1 MEFLEPKKQLK
12 IILENVVDIVPEAEL
27 LEKLSKSFEKKEPLK
42 IKAGFDPTSS
52 DLHLGHS
59 LLLKK
64 LKIFQDL
71 GHEINF
77 LIGDFTA
84 MIGDPT
90 GRDKTRKPLSA
101 DEIEV
106 NAATYKDQMFKV
118 LEKEKVKIFYNSQWF
133 NKFDLKDL
141 VNLSSLENVARL
153 LERDDFKKRYK
164 AGEAITVTEFLYPI
178 LQAYDSVV
186 LSSDVELGG
195 TDQRFNI
202 LLGRQIQKAYNI
214 PEQVGVFLPILEGLD
229 GKMKMSKSLNNY
241 IGLNDSYDEI
251 FGKIMSISDDLMDRY
266 IELLFTNDRQFFSDI
281 DNPLE
286 KKKALGSKV
295 VEEYHSQ
302 ELSELARN
310 NFESKFSR
318 KDFPDDLDEIEIEI
332 KEKKF
337 LDILSE
343 ATNESFSRSELKRL
357 IKDNAVEING
367 EKFTSLDIV
376 PTFKS
381 PWKIKLGKRNFY
393 KIKIKQVG

>member
-1 MEFLEPKKQLK
+1 MQFLEPKKQLE
-12 IILENVVDIVPEAEL
+12 IILENVSEVIPVDEL
-27 LEKLSKSFEKKEPLK
+27 LDTLTPSFKKNTPLK

-64 LKIFQDL
+64 LEVFQDL

-101 DEIEV
+101 DEIEI
-106 NAATYKDQMFKV
+106 NASTYKQQMFKV
-118 LEKEKVKIFYNSQWF
+118 LDKKNVKIFYNSKWF
-133 NKFDLKDL
+133 DTFNLKEL
-141 VNLSSLENVARL
+141 IELSSLENVARL

-164 AGEAITVTEFLYPI
+164 SGEPITVTEFLYPI

-202 LLGRQIQKAYNI
+202 LLGRQIQKSFNV

-241 IGLNDSYDEI
+241 ISLNDSSDDI
-251 FGKIMSISDDLMDRY
+251 FGKVMSVSDDLMQRY
-266 IELLFTNDRQFFSDI
+266 IDLLFNNEISLFDSI
-281 DNPLE
+281 ESPLE
-286 KKKALGSKV
+286 RKKLLGMKIVS
-295 VEEYHSQ
+295 EYHGDNLSQ
-302 ELSELARN
+302 IAKD
-310 NFESKFSR
+310 NFEKKFSK
-318 KDFPDDLDEIEIEI
+318 KDFPNDLEEIEVDLAG
-332 KEKKF
+332 KKF
-337 LDILSE
+337 LDVLFE
-343 ATNESFSRSELKRL
+343 VTKESFSKSELKRL
-357 IKDNAVEING
+357 IKDNAVEVNG
-367 EKFTSLDIV
+367 QKFNTLDSL
-376 PTFKS
+376 PKFENS
-381 PWKIKLGKRNFY
+381 WKLKLGKRNFY
-393 KIKIKQVG
+393 NVKIK

>member
-1 MEFLEPKKQLK
+1 MQFLEPKKQLE
-12 IILENVVDIVPEAEL
+12 IILENVSEVIPVDEL
-27 LEKLSKSFEKKEPLK
+27 LDKLTTSFKKNTPLK

-64 LKIFQDL
+64 LKVFQDL

-101 DEIEV
+101 DEIEI
-106 NAATYKDQMFKV
+106 NASTYKQQMFKV
-118 LEKEKVKIFYNSQWF
+118 LDKKNVKIFYNSKWF
-133 NKFDLKDL
+133 DTFNLKEL
-141 VNLSSLENVARL
+141 IELSSLENVARL

-164 AGEAITVTEFLYPI
+164 SGEPITVTEFLYPI

-202 LLGRQIQKAYNI
+202 LLGRQIQKSFNV

-241 IGLNDSYDEI
+241 ISLNDSSDDI
-251 FGKIMSISDDLMDRY
+251 FGKVMSVSDDLMQRY
-266 IELLFTNDRQFFSDI
+266 IDLLFNNEISLFDSI
-281 DNPLE
+281 ESPLE
-286 KKKALGSKV
+286 RKKLLGMKIVS
-295 VEEYHSQ
+295 EYHGDNLSQ
-302 ELSELARN
+302 IAKD
-310 NFESKFSR
+310 NFEKKFSK
-318 KDFPDDLDEIEIEI
+318 KDFPNDLEEIEVDLAG
-332 KEKKF
+332 KKF
-337 LDILSE
+337 LDVLFE
-343 ATNESFSRSELKRL
+343 VTKESFSKSELKRL
-357 IKDNAVEING
+357 IKDNAVEVNG
-367 EKFTSLDIV
+367 QKFNTLDSL
-376 PTFKS
+376 PKFENS
-381 PWKIKLGKRNFY
+381 WKLKLGKINIY
-393 KIKIKQVG
+393 NVKIK

>member
-12 IILENVVDIVPEAEL
+12 IILENVVDIVPETEL

-64 LKIFQDL
+64 LKVFQDL

-118 LEKEKVKIFYNSQWF
+118 LEKEKVQIFYNSKWF

-141 VNLSSLENVARL
+141 INLSSLENVARL

-202 LLGRQIQKAYNI
+202 LLGRQIQKAFNI

-251 FGKIMSISDDLMDRY
+251 FGKIMSISDELMDRY
-266 IELLFTNDRQFFSDI
+266 IELLFTNDREFFSDI

-302 ELSELARN
+302 DLSELARN

-367 EKFTSLDIV
+367 EKFTSLEIL

-393 KIKIKQVG
+393 KIKIK

>member
-1 MEFLEPKKQLK
+1 MQFLEPKKQLE
-12 IILENVVDIVPEAEL
+12 IILENVSEVIPVDEL
-27 LEKLSKSFEKKEPLK
+27 LDKLTTSFKKNTPLK

-64 LKIFQDL
+64 LKVFQDL

-101 DEIEV
+101 DEIEI
-106 NAATYKDQMFKV
+106 NAYTYNQQMFKV
-118 LEKEKVKIFYNSQWF
+118 LDKKNVKIFYNSKWVDTF
-133 NKFDLKDL
+133 NLKEL
-141 VNLSSLENVARL
+141 IELSSLENVARL

-164 AGEAITVTEFLYPI
+164 SGEPITVTEFLYPI

-202 LLGRQIQKAYNI
+202 LLGRQIQKSFNV

-241 IGLNDSYDEI
+241 ISLNDSSDDI
-251 FGKIMSISDDLMDRY
+251 FGKVMSVSDDLMQRY
-266 IELLFTNDRQFFSDI
+266 IDLLFNNEISLFDSI
-281 DNPLE
+281 ESPLE
-286 KKKALGSKV
+286 RKKLLGMKIVS
-295 VEEYHSQ
+295 EYHGDNLSQ
-302 ELSELARN
+302 IAKD
-310 NFESKFSR
+310 NFEKKFSK
-318 KDFPDDLDEIEIEI
+318 KDFPNDLEEIEVDLAG
-332 KEKKF
+332 KKF
-337 LDILSE
+337 LDVLFE
-343 ATNESFSRSELKRL
+343 VTKESFSKSELKRL
-357 IKDNAVEING
+357 IKDNAVEVNG
-367 EKFTSLDIV
+367 QKFNTLDSL
-376 PTFKS
+376 PKFENS
-381 PWKIKLGKRNFY
+381 WKLKLGKRNFY
-393 KIKIKQVG
+393 NVKIK

>member
-1 MEFLEPKKQLK
+1 MQFLEPKKQLE
-12 IILENVVDIVPEAEL
+12 IILENVSEVIPVDEL
-27 LEKLSKSFEKKEPLK
+27 LDKLTTSFKKNTPLK

-64 LKIFQDL
+64 LKVFQDL

-101 DEIEV
+101 DEIEI
-106 NAATYKDQMFKV
+106 NASTYKQQMFKV
-118 LEKEKVKIFYNSQWF
+118 LDKKNVKIFYNSKWF
-133 NKFDLKDL
+133 DTFNLKEL
-141 VNLSSLENVARL
+141 IELSSLENVARL

-164 AGEAITVTEFLYPI
+164 SGEPITVTEFLYPI

-202 LLGRQIQKAYNI
+202 LLGRQIQKSFNV

-241 IGLNDSYDEI
+241 ISLNDSSDDI
-251 FGKIMSISDDLMDRY
+251 FGKVMSVSDDLMQRY
-266 IELLFTNDRQFFSDI
+266 IDLLFNNETSLFDSI
-281 DNPLE
+281 ESPLE
-286 KKKALGSKV
+286 RKKLLGMKIVS
-295 VEEYHSQ
+295 EYHGDNLSQ
-302 ELSELARN
+302 IAKD
-310 NFESKFSR
+310 NFEKKFSK
-318 KDFPDDLDEIEIEI
+318 KDFPNDLEEIEVDLAG
-332 KEKKF
+332 KKF
-337 LDILSE
+337 LDVLFE
-343 ATNESFSRSELKRL
+343 VTKESFSKSELKRL
-357 IKDNAVEING
+357 IKDNAVEVNG
-367 EKFTSLDIV
+367 QKFNTLDSL
-376 PTFKS
+376 PKFENS
-381 PWKIKLGKRNFY
+381 WKLKLGKRNFY
-393 KIKIKQVG
+393 NVKIK

>member
-27 LEKLSKSFEKKEPLK
+27 LKKLSKSFEKKEPLK

-64 LKIFQDL
+64 LKVFQDL

-118 LEKEKVKIFYNSQWF
+118 LEKEKVQIFYNSKWF

-141 VNLSSLENVARL
+141 INLSSLENVARL

-164 AGEAITVTEFLYPI
+164 AGQAITVTEFLYPI

-202 LLGRQIQKAYNI
+202 LLGRQIQKAFNI

-251 FGKIMSISDDLMDRY
+251 FGKIMSISDELMDRY
-266 IELLFTNDRQFFSDI
+266 IELLFTNDREFFSDI

-295 VEEYHSQ
+295 VEEYHSL

-310 NFESKFSR
+310 NFEGKFSR

-367 EKFTSLDIV
+367 EKFTSLEIL
-376 PTFKS
+376 PNFRS

-393 KIKIKQVG
+393 KIKIK

>member
-1 MEFLEPKKQLK
+1 MQFLEPKKQLE
-12 IILENVVDIVPEAEL
+12 IILENVSEVIPVDEL
-27 LEKLSKSFEKKEPLK
+27 LDKLTTSFKKNTPLK

-64 LKIFQDL
+64 LKVFQDL

-101 DEIEV
+101 DEIEIT
-106 NAATYKDQMFKV
+106 ASTYKQQMFKV
-118 LEKEKVKIFYNSQWF
+118 LDKKNVKIFYNSKWF
-133 NKFDLKDL
+133 DTFNLKEL
-141 VNLSSLENVARL
+141 IELSSLENVARL

-164 AGEAITVTEFLYPI
+164 SGEPITVTEFLYPI

-202 LLGRQIQKAYNI
+202 LLGRQIQKSFNV

-241 IGLNDSYDEI
+241 ISLNDSSDDI
-251 FGKIMSISDDLMDRY
+251 FGKVMSVSDDLMQRY
-266 IELLFTNDRQFFSDI
+266 IDLLFNNEISLFDSI
-281 DNPLE
+281 ESPLE
-286 KKKALGSKV
+286 RKKLLGMKIVS
-295 VEEYHSQ
+295 EYHGDNLSQ
-302 ELSELARN
+302 IAKD
-310 NFESKFSR
+310 NFEKKFSK
-318 KDFPDDLDEIEIEI
+318 KDFPNDLEEIEVDLAG
-332 KEKKF
+332 KKF
-337 LDILSE
+337 LDVLFE
-343 ATNESFSRSELKRL
+343 VTKESFSKSELKRL
-357 IKDNAVEING
+357 IKDNAVEVNG
-367 EKFTSLDIV
+367 QKFNTLDSL
-376 PTFKS
+376 PKFENS
-381 PWKIKLGKRNFY
+381 WKLKLGKRNFY
-393 KIKIKQVG
+393 NVKIK

>member
-1 MEFLEPKKQLK
+1 MQFLDPKKQLE
-12 IILENVVDIVPEAEL
+12 IILENVSEVIPVDEL
-27 LEKLSKSFEKKEPLK
+27 LDKLITSFKKNTPLK

-64 LKIFQDL
+64 LKVFQDL

-101 DEIEV
+101 DEIEI
-106 NAATYKDQMFKV
+106 NASTYKQQMFKV
-118 LEKEKVKIFYNSQWF
+118 LDKKNVKIFYNSKWF
-133 NKFDLKDL
+133 DTFNLKEL
-141 VNLSSLENVARL
+141 IGLSSLENVARL

-164 AGEAITVTEFLYPI
+164 SGEPITVTEFLYPI

-202 LLGRQIQKAYNI
+202 LLGRQIQKSFNV

-241 IGLNDSYDEI
+241 ISLNDSFDDM
-251 FGKIMSISDDLMDRY
+251 FGKVMSVSDDLMQRY
-266 IELLFTNDRQFFSDI
+266 INLLFNNEISLFDSI
-281 DNPLE
+281 ESPLE
-286 KKKALGSKV
+286 RKKLLGMKIVS
-295 VEEYHSQ
+295 EYYAENLSQ
-302 ELSELARN
+302 LAKD
-310 NFESKFSR
+310 NFEKKFSK
-318 KDFPDDLDEIEIEI
+318 KDFPNDLKEIEVDLAG
-332 KEKKF
+332 KKF
-337 LDILSE
+337 LDVLFE
-343 ATNESFSRSELKRL
+343 VTKESFSKSELKRL
-357 IKDNAVEING
+357 IKDNAVEVNG
-367 EKFTSLDIV
+367 EKFNTLDSL
-376 PTFKS
+376 PKFENS
-381 PWKIKLGKRNFY
+381 WKLKLGKRNFY
-393 KIKIKQVG
+393 NVKIK

>member
-64 LKIFQDL
+64 LKVFQDL

-118 LEKEKVKIFYNSQWF
+118 LEKEKVQIFYNSQWF

-141 VNLSSLENVARL
+141 INLSSLENVARL

-202 LLGRQIQKAYNI
+202 LLGRQIQKAFNI

-241 IGLNDSYDEI
+241 IGLNNSYDEI
-251 FGKIMSISDDLMDRY
+251 FGKIMSISDELMDRY
-266 IELLFTNDRQFFSDI
+266 IELLFTNDREFFSDI

-295 VEEYHSQ
+295 VEEYHSL

-343 ATNESFSRSELKRL
+343 ATSESFSRSELKRL

-367 EKFTSLDIV
+367 EKFTSLEIL

-393 KIKIKQVG
+393 KIKIK

>member
-1 MEFLEPKKQLK
+1 MQFLDPKKQLE
-12 IILENVVDIVPEAEL
+12 IILENVSEVIPVDEL
-27 LEKLSKSFEKKEPLK
+27 LDKLITSFKKNTPLK

-64 LKIFQDL
+64 LKVFQDL

-101 DEIEV
+101 DEIEI
-106 NAATYKDQMFKV
+106 NASTYKQQMFKV
-118 LEKEKVKIFYNSQWF
+118 LDKKNVKIFYNSKWF
-133 NKFDLKDL
+133 DTFNLKEL
-141 VNLSSLENVARL
+141 IGLSSLENVARL

-164 AGEAITVTEFLYPI
+164 SGEPITVTEFLYPI

-202 LLGRQIQKAYNI
+202 LLGRQIQKSFNV

-241 IGLNDSYDEI
+241 ISLNDSFDDM
-251 FGKIMSISDDLMDRY
+251 FGKVMSVSDDLMQRY
-266 IELLFTNDRQFFSDI
+266 INLLFNNEISLFDSI
-281 DNPLE
+281 ESPLE
-286 KKKALGSKV
+286 RKKLLGMKIVS
-295 VEEYHSQ
+295 EYYA
-302 ELSELARN
+302 ENLSRLAKD
-310 NFESKFSR
+310 NFEKKFSK
-318 KDFPDDLDEIEIEI
+318 KDFPSDLKEIEVDLAG
-332 KEKKF
+332 KKF
-337 LDILSE
+337 LDVLFE
-343 ATNESFSRSELKRL
+343 VTKESFSKSELKRL
-357 IKDNAVEING
+357 IKDNAVEVNG
-367 EKFTSLDIV
+367 EKFNTLDSL
-376 PTFKS
+376 PKFENS
-381 PWKIKLGKRNFY
+381 WKLKLGKRNFY
-393 KIKIKQVG
+393 NVKIK

>member
-1 MEFLEPKKQLK
+1 MQILEPKKQLE
-12 IILENVVDIVPEAEL
+12 IILENVSEVIPVDEL
-27 LEKLSKSFEKKEPLK
+27 LDKLTTSFKKNTPLK

-64 LKIFQDL
+64 LKVFQDF

-101 DEIEV
+101 DEIEI
-106 NAATYKDQMFKV
+106 NASTYKQQMFKV
-118 LEKEKVKIFYNSQWF
+118 LDKKNVKIFYNSKWF
-133 NKFDLKDL
+133 DTFNLKEL
-141 VNLSSLENVARL
+141 IELSSLENVARL

-164 AGEAITVTEFLYPI
+164 SGEPITVTEFLYPI

-202 LLGRQIQKAYNI
+202 LLGRQIQKSFNV

-241 IGLNDSYDEI
+241 ISLNDSSDDI
-251 FGKIMSISDDLMDRY
+251 FGKVMSVSDDLMQRY
-266 IELLFTNDRQFFSDI
+266 IDLLFNNEISLFDSI
-281 DNPLE
+281 ESPLE
-286 KKKALGSKV
+286 RKKLLGMKIVS
-295 VEEYHSQ
+295 EYHGDNLSQ
-302 ELSELARN
+302 IAKD
-310 NFESKFSR
+310 NFEKKFSK
-318 KDFPDDLDEIEIEI
+318 KDFPNDLEEIEVDLAG
-332 KEKKF
+332 KKF
-337 LDILSE
+337 LDVLFE
-343 ATNESFSRSELKRL
+343 VTKESFSKSELKRL
-357 IKDNAVEING
+357 IKDNAVEVNG
-367 EKFTSLDIV
+367 QKFNTLDSL
-376 PTFKS
+376 PKFENS
-381 PWKIKLGKRNFY
+381 WKLKLGKRNFY
-393 KIKIKQVG
+393 NVKIK

>member
-64 LKIFQDL
+64 LKVFQDL

-118 LEKEKVKIFYNSQWF
+118 LEKEKVQIFYNSKWF

-141 VNLSSLENVARL
+141 INLSSLENVARI

-202 LLGRQIQKAYNI
+202 LLGRQIQKAFNI

-241 IGLNDSYDEI
+241 IGLNNSYDEI
-251 FGKIMSISDDLMDRY
+251 FGKIMSISDELMDRY
-266 IELLFTNDRQFFSDI
+266 IELLFTNDREFFSDI

-295 VEEYHSQ
+295 VEEYHSL

-343 ATNESFSRSELKRL
+343 ATSESFSRSELKRL

-367 EKFTSLDIV
+367 EKFTSLEIL

-393 KIKIKQVG
+393 KIKIK

>member
-64 LKIFQDL
+64 LKVFQDL

-202 LLGRQIQKAYNI
+202 LLGRQIQKAFNI

-295 VEEYHSQ
+295 VEEYHSL

-332 KEKKF
+332 KEKRF

-367 EKFTSLDIV
+367 EKFTSLEIL

-393 KIKIKQVG
+393 KIKIK

>member
-1 MEFLEPKKQLK
+1 MQFLEPKKQLE
-12 IILENVVDIVPEAEL
+12 IILENVSEVIPVDEL
-27 LEKLSKSFEKKEPLK
+27 LDKLTTSFKKNTPLK

-64 LKIFQDL
+64 LKVFQDL

-101 DEIEV
+101 DEIEI
-106 NAATYKDQMFKV
+106 NASTYKQQMFKV
-118 LEKEKVKIFYNSQWF
+118 LDKKNVKIFYNSKWF
-133 NKFDLKDL
+133 DTFNLKEL
-141 VNLSSLENVARL
+141 IELSSLENVARL

-164 AGEAITVTEFLYPI
+164 SGEPITVTEFLYPI

-202 LLGRQIQKAYNI
+202 LLGRQIQKSFNV

-241 IGLNDSYDEI
+241 ISLNDSSDDI
-251 FGKIMSISDDLMDRY
+251 FGKVMSVSDDLMQRY
-266 IELLFTNDRQFFSDI
+266 IDLLFNNEISLFDSI
-281 DNPLE
+281 ESPLE
-286 KKKALGSKV
+286 RKKLLGMKIVS
-295 VEEYHSQ
+295 EYHGDNLSQ
-302 ELSELARN
+302 IAKD
-310 NFESKFSR
+310 NFEKKFSK
-318 KDFPDDLDEIEIEI
+318 KDFPNDLEEIEVDLAG
-332 KEKKF
+332 KKF
-337 LDILSE
+337 LDVLFE
-343 ATNESFSRSELKRL
+343 VTKESFSKSELKRL
-357 IKDNAVEING
+357 IKDNAVEVNG
-367 EKFTSLDIV
+367 QKFNTFDSL
-376 PTFKS
+376 PKF
-381 PWKIKLGKRNFY
+381 
-393 KIKIKQVG
+393 

>member
-1 MEFLEPKKQLK
+1 MQFLEPKKQLE
-12 IILENVVDIVPEAEL
+12 IILENVSEVIPVDEL
-27 LEKLSKSFEKKEPLK
+27 LDKLTTSFKKNTPLK

-64 LKIFQDL
+64 LKVFQDL

-101 DEIEV
+101 DEIEI
-106 NAATYKDQMFKV
+106 NASTYKQQMFKV
-118 LEKEKVKIFYNSQWF
+118 LDKKNVKIFYNSKWF
-133 NKFDLKDL
+133 DTFNLKEL
-141 VNLSSLENVARL
+141 IELSSLENVARL

-164 AGEAITVTEFLYPI
+164 SGEPITVTEFLYPI

-202 LLGRQIQKAYNI
+202 LLGRQIQKSFNV

-241 IGLNDSYDEI
+241 ISLNDSSDDI
-251 FGKIMSISDDLMDRY
+251 FGKVMSVSDDLMQRY
-266 IELLFTNDRQFFSDI
+266 IDLLFNNEISLFDSI
-281 DNPLE
+281 ESPLE
-286 KKKALGSKV
+286 RKKLLGMKIVS
-295 VEEYHSQ
+295 EYHGDNLSQ
-302 ELSELARN
+302 IAKD
-310 NFESKFSR
+310 NFEKKFSK
-318 KDFPDDLDEIEIEI
+318 KDFPNDLEEIEVDLAG
-332 KEKKF
+332 KKF
-337 LDILSE
+337 LDVLFE
-343 ATNESFSRSELKRL
+343 VTKESFSKSELKRL
-357 IKDNAVEING
+357 IKDNAVEVNG
-367 EKFTSLDIV
+367 QKFNTLDSLPKFETS
-376 PTFKS
+376 
-381 PWKIKLGKRNFY
+381 WKLKLGKRNFY
-393 KIKIKQVG
+393 NVKIK

>member
-12 IILENVVDIVPEAEL
+12 IILENVVDIVPETEL

-64 LKIFQDL
+64 LKVFQDL

-118 LEKEKVKIFYNSQWF
+118 LEKEKVQIFYNSKWF

-141 VNLSSLENVARL
+141 INLSSLENVARL

-202 LLGRQIQKAYNI
+202 LLGRQIQKAFNI

-241 IGLNDSYDEI
+241 IGLNDSYGEI
-251 FGKIMSISDDLMDRY
+251 FGKIMSISDELMDRY
-266 IELLFTNDRQFFSDI
+266 IELLFANDRGFFGDI

-295 VEEYHSQ
+295 VEEYHSL

-367 EKFTSLDIV
+367 EKFTSLEIL

-393 KIKIKQVG
+393 KIKIK

>member
-1 MEFLEPKKQLK
+1 MQFLEPKKQLE
-12 IILENVVDIVPEAEL
+12 IILENVSEVIPVDEL
-27 LEKLSKSFEKKEPLK
+27 LDKLTTSFKKNTPLK

-64 LKIFQDL
+64 LKVFQDL

-101 DEIEV
+101 DEIEI
-106 NAATYKDQMFKV
+106 NASTYKQQMFKV
-118 LEKEKVKIFYNSQWF
+118 LDKKNVKIFYNSKWF
-133 NKFDLKDL
+133 ATFNLKEL
-141 VNLSSLENVARL
+141 IELSSLENVARL

-164 AGEAITVTEFLYPI
+164 SGEPITVTEFLYPI

-202 LLGRQIQKAYNI
+202 LLGRQIQKSFNV

-241 IGLNDSYDEI
+241 ISLNDSSDDI
-251 FGKIMSISDDLMDRY
+251 FGKVMSVSDDLMQRY
-266 IELLFTNDRQFFSDI
+266 IDLLFNNEISLFDSI
-281 DNPLE
+281 ESPLE
-286 KKKALGSKV
+286 RKKLLGMKIVS
-295 VEEYHSQ
+295 EYHGDNLSQ
-302 ELSELARN
+302 IAKD
-310 NFESKFSR
+310 NFEKKFSK
-318 KDFPDDLDEIEIEI
+318 KDFPNDLEEIEVDLAG
-332 KEKKF
+332 KKF
-337 LDILSE
+337 LDVLFE
-343 ATNESFSRSELKRL
+343 VTKESFSKSELKRL
-357 IKDNAVEING
+357 IKDNAVEVNG
-367 EKFTSLDIV
+367 QKFNTLDSL
-376 PTFKS
+376 PKFENS
-381 PWKIKLGKRNFY
+381 WKLKLGKRNFY
-393 KIKIKQVG
+393 NVKIK

>member
-64 LKIFQDL
+64 MKVFQDL

-118 LEKEKVKIFYNSQWF
+118 LEKEKVQIFYNSKWF

-141 VNLSSLENVARL
+141 INLSSLENVARL

-202 LLGRQIQKAYNI
+202 LLGRQIQKAFNI

-241 IGLNDSYDEI
+241 IGLNNSYDEI
-251 FGKIMSISDDLMDRY
+251 FGKIMSISDELMDRY
-266 IELLFTNDRQFFSDI
+266 IELLFTNDREFFSDI

-295 VEEYHSQ
+295 VEEYHSL

-343 ATNESFSRSELKRL
+343 ATSESFSRSELKRL

-367 EKFTSLDIV
+367 EKFTSLEIL

-393 KIKIKQVG
+393 KIKIK

>member
-1 MEFLEPKKQLK
+1 MQFLEPKKQLE
-12 IILENVVDIVPEAEL
+12 IILENVSEVIPVDEL
-27 LEKLSKSFEKKEPLK
+27 LDKLTTSFKKNTPLK

-64 LKIFQDL
+64 LKVFQDL

-101 DEIEV
+101 DEIEI
-106 NAATYKDQMFKV
+106 NASTYKQQMFKV
-118 LEKEKVKIFYNSQWF
+118 LDKKNVKIFYNSKWF
-133 NKFDLKDL
+133 DTFNLKEL
-141 VNLSSLENVARL
+141 IELSSLENVARL

-164 AGEAITVTEFLYPI
+164 SGEPITVTEFLYPI

-202 LLGRQIQKAYNI
+202 LLGRQIQKSFNV

-241 IGLNDSYDEI
+241 ISLNDSSDDI
-251 FGKIMSISDDLMDRY
+251 FGKVMSVSDDLMQRY
-266 IELLFTNDRQFFSDI
+266 IDLLFNNEISLFDSI
-281 DNPLE
+281 ESPLE
-286 KKKALGSKV
+286 RKKLLGMKIVS
-295 VEEYHSQ
+295 EYHGDNLSQ
-302 ELSELARN
+302 IAKD
-310 NFESKFSR
+310 NFEKKFSK
-318 KDFPDDLDEIEIEI
+318 KDFPNDLEEIEVDLAG
-332 KEKKF
+332 KKF
-337 LDILSE
+337 LDVLFE
-343 ATNESFSRSELKRL
+343 VTKESFSKSELKRL
-357 IKDNAVEING
+357 IKDNAVEVNG
-367 EKFTSLDIV
+367 QKFNTLDSL
-376 PTFKS
+376 PKFENS
-381 PWKIKLGKRNFY
+381 WKLKLGKRNFY
-393 KIKIKQVG
+393 NVKIK

>member
-64 LKIFQDL
+64 MKVFQDL

-118 LEKEKVKIFYNSQWF
+118 LEKEKVQIFYNSQWF

-141 VNLSSLENVARL
+141 INLSSLENVARL

-202 LLGRQIQKAYNI
+202 LLGRQIQKAFNI

-251 FGKIMSISDDLMDRY
+251 FGKIMSISDELMDRY
-266 IELLFTNDRQFFSDI
+266 IELLFTNDREFFSDI

-295 VEEYHSQ
+295 VEEYHSL

-343 ATNESFSRSELKRL
+343 ATSESFSRSELKRL

-367 EKFTSLDIV
+367 EKFTSLEIL

-393 KIKIKQVG
+393 KIKIK

>member
-1 MEFLEPKKQLK
+1 MQFLDPKKQLE
-12 IILENVVDIVPEAEL
+12 IILENVSEVIPVDEL
-27 LEKLSKSFEKKEPLK
+27 LDKLTTSFKKNTPLK

-64 LKIFQDL
+64 LKVFQDL

-101 DEIEV
+101 DEIEI
-106 NAATYKDQMFKV
+106 NASTYKQQMFKV
-118 LEKEKVKIFYNSQWF
+118 LDKKNVKIFYNSKWF
-133 NKFDLKDL
+133 DTFNLKEL
-141 VNLSSLENVARL
+141 IELSSLENVARL

-164 AGEAITVTEFLYPI
+164 SGEPITVTEFLYPI

-202 LLGRQIQKAYNI
+202 LLGRQIQKSFNV

-241 IGLNDSYDEI
+241 ISLNDSSDDI
-251 FGKIMSISDDLMDRY
+251 FGKVMSVSDDLMQRY
-266 IELLFTNDRQFFSDI
+266 IDLLFNNEISLFDSI
-281 DNPLE
+281 ESPLE
-286 KKKALGSKV
+286 RKKLLGMKIVS
-295 VEEYHSQ
+295 EYYAENLSQ
-302 ELSELARN
+302 LAKD
-310 NFESKFSR
+310 NFEKKFSK
-318 KDFPDDLDEIEIEI
+318 KDFPNDLEEIEVDLAG
-332 KEKKF
+332 KKF
-337 LDILSE
+337 LDVLFE
-343 ATNESFSRSELKRL
+343 VTKESFSKSELKRL
-357 IKDNAVEING
+357 IKDNAVEVNG
-367 EKFTSLDIV
+367 QKFNTLDSL
-376 PTFKS
+376 PKFENS
-381 PWKIKLGKRNFY
+381 WKLKLGKRNFY
-393 KIKIKQVG
+393 NVKIK

>member
-64 LKIFQDL
+64 MKVFQDL

-118 LEKEKVKIFYNSQWF
+118 LEKEKVQIFYNSKWF

-141 VNLSSLENVARL
+141 INLSSLENVARL

-202 LLGRQIQKAYNI
+202 LLGRQIQKAFNI

-251 FGKIMSISDDLMDRY
+251 FGKIMSISDELMDRY
-266 IELLFTNDRQFFSDI
+266 IELLFTNDREFFSDI

-295 VEEYHSQ
+295 VEEYHSL

-343 ATNESFSRSELKRL
+343 ATSESFSRSELKRL

-367 EKFTSLDIV
+367 EKFTSLEIL

-393 KIKIKQVG
+393 KIKIK

>member
-27 LEKLSKSFEKKEPLK
+27 LKKLSKSFEKKEPLK

-64 LKIFQDL
+64 LKVFQDL

-101 DEIEV
+101 DDIEV

-118 LEKEKVKIFYNSQWF
+118 LEKEKVQIFYNSKWF

-141 VNLSSLENVARL
+141 INLSSLENVARL

-164 AGEAITVTEFLYPI
+164 AGQAITVTEFLYPI

-202 LLGRQIQKAYNI
+202 LLGRQIQKAFNI

-251 FGKIMSISDDLMDRY
+251 FGKIMSISDELMDRY
-266 IELLFTNDRQFFSDI
+266 IELLFTNDREFFSDI

-295 VEEYHSQ
+295 VEEYHSL

-310 NFESKFSR
+310 NFEGKFSR

-367 EKFTSLDIV
+367 EKFTSLEIL
-376 PTFKS
+376 PNFRS

-393 KIKIKQVG
+393 KIKIK

>member
-1 MEFLEPKKQLK
+1 MQFLEPKKQLE
-12 IILENVVDIVPEAEL
+12 IILENVSEVIPVDEL
-27 LEKLSKSFEKKEPLK
+27 LDKLTTSFKKNTPLK

-64 LKIFQDL
+64 LKVFQDL

-101 DEIEV
+101 DEIEI
-106 NAATYKDQMFKV
+106 NASTYKQQMFKV
-118 LEKEKVKIFYNSQWF
+118 LDKKNVKIFYNSKWF
-133 NKFDLKDL
+133 DTFNLKEL
-141 VNLSSLENVARL
+141 IGLSSLENVARL

-164 AGEAITVTEFLYPI
+164 SGEPITVTEFLYPI

-202 LLGRQIQKAYNI
+202 LLGRQIQKSFNV

-241 IGLNDSYDEI
+241 ISLNDSSDDI
-251 FGKIMSISDDLMDRY
+251 FGKVMSVSDDLMQRY
-266 IELLFTNDRQFFSDI
+266 IDLLFNNEISLFDSI
-281 DNPLE
+281 ESPLE
-286 KKKALGSKV
+286 RKKLLGMKIVS
-295 VEEYHSQ
+295 EYHGDNLSQ
-302 ELSELARN
+302 IAKD
-310 NFESKFSR
+310 NFEKKFSK
-318 KDFPDDLDEIEIEI
+318 KDFPNDLEEIEVDLAG
-332 KEKKF
+332 KKF
-337 LDILSE
+337 LDVLFE
-343 ATNESFSRSELKRL
+343 VTKESFSKSELKRL
-357 IKDNAVEING
+357 IKDNAVEVNG
-367 EKFTSLDIV
+367 QKFNTLDSL
-376 PTFKS
+376 PKFENS
-381 PWKIKLGKRNFY
+381 WKLKLGKRNFY
-393 KIKIKQVG
+393 NVKIK

>member
-64 LKIFQDL
+64 LKVFQDL

-295 VEEYHSQ
+295 VEEYHSL

-332 KEKKF
+332 KEKRF

-367 EKFTSLDIV
+367 EKFTSLEIL

-393 KIKIKQVG
+393 KIKIK

>member
-1 MEFLEPKKQLK
+1 MQFLEPKKQLE
-12 IILENVVDIVPEAEL
+12 IILENVSEVIPVDEL
-27 LEKLSKSFEKKEPLK
+27 LDKLTTSFKKNTPLK

-64 LKIFQDL
+64 LKVFQDL

-101 DEIEV
+101 DEIEI
-106 NAATYKDQMFKV
+106 NASTYKQQMFKV
-118 LEKEKVKIFYNSQWF
+118 LDKKNVKIFYNSKWF
-133 NKFDLKDL
+133 DTFNLKEL
-141 VNLSSLENVARL
+141 IGLSSLENVARL

-164 AGEAITVTEFLYPI
+164 SGEPITVTEFLYPI

-202 LLGRQIQKAYNI
+202 LLGRQIQKSFNV

-241 IGLNDSYDEI
+241 ISLNDSFDDM
-251 FGKIMSISDDLMDRY
+251 FGKVMSVSDDLMHRY
-266 IELLFTNDRQFFSDI
+266 INLLFNNEISLFDSI
-281 DNPLE
+281 ESPLE
-286 KKKALGSKV
+286 RKKLLGMKIVS
-295 VEEYHSQ
+295 EYHGDNLSQ
-302 ELSELARN
+302 IAKD
-310 NFESKFSR
+310 NFEKKFSK
-318 KDFPDDLDEIEIEI
+318 KDFPNDLEEIEVDLAG
-332 KEKKF
+332 KKF
-337 LDILSE
+337 LDVLFE
-343 ATNESFSRSELKRL
+343 VTKESFSKSELKRL
-357 IKDNAVEING
+357 IKDNAVEVNG
-367 EKFTSLDIV
+367 QKFNTLDSL
-376 PTFKS
+376 PKFENS
-381 PWKIKLGKRNFY
+381 WKLKLGKRNFY
-393 KIKIKQVG
+393 NVKIK

>member
-64 LKIFQDL
+64 LKVFQDL

-118 LEKEKVKIFYNSQWF
+118 LEKEKVQIFYNSKWF

-141 VNLSSLENVARL
+141 INLSSLENVARL

-202 LLGRQIQKAYNI
+202 LLGRQIQKAFNI

-251 FGKIMSISDDLMDRY
+251 FGKIMSISDELMDRY
-266 IELLFTNDRQFFSDI
+266 IELLFTNDREFFSDI

-295 VEEYHSQ
+295 VEEYHSL

-343 ATNESFSRSELKRL
+343 ATSESFSRSELKRL

-367 EKFTSLDIV
+367 EKFTSLEIL

-393 KIKIKQVG
+393 KIKIK

>member
-64 LKIFQDL
+64 MKVFQDL

-118 LEKEKVKIFYNSQWF
+118 LEKEKVQIFYNSQWF

-141 VNLSSLENVARL
+141 INLSSLENVARL

-202 LLGRQIQKAYNI
+202 LLGRQIQKAFNI

-251 FGKIMSISDDLMDRY
+251 FGKIMSISDELMDRY
-266 IELLFTNDRQFFSDI
+266 IELLFTNDREFFSDI

-302 ELSELARN
+302 DLSELARN

-343 ATNESFSRSELKRL
+343 ATSESFSRSELKRL

-367 EKFTSLDIV
+367 EKFTSLEIL

>member
-64 LKIFQDL
+64 LKVFQDL

-202 LLGRQIQKAYNI
+202 LLGRQIQKAYNV

-295 VEEYHSQ
+295 VEEYHSL

-318 KDFPDDLDEIEIEI
+318 KDFPDDLD
-332 KEKKF
+332 
-337 LDILSE
+337 
-343 ATNESFSRSELKRL
+343 
-357 IKDNAVEING
+357 
-367 EKFTSLDIV
+367 
-376 PTFKS
+376 
-381 PWKIKLGKRNFY
+381 
-393 KIKIKQVG
+393 

>member
-12 IILENVVDIVPEAEL
+12 IILENVIDIVPEAEL
-27 LEKLSKSFEKKEPLK
+27 LEKLSKSFETKAPLK

-64 LKIFQDL
+64 LKVFQDL

-77 LIGDFTA
+77 LIGDFAA

-118 LEKEKVKIFYNSQWF
+118 LNKERVQIFYNSKWF
-133 NKFDLKDL
+133 NSFDLKDL
-141 VNLSSLENVARL
+141 IGLSSLENVARL

-202 LLGRQIQKAYNI
+202 LLGRQIQKAFNVSQ
-214 PEQVGVFLPILEGLD
+214 QVGVFLPILEGLD
-229 GKMKMSKSLNNY
+229 GTMKMSKSLNNY
-241 IGLNDSYDEI
+241 IGLNDSCDEI
-251 FGKIMSISDDLMDRY
+251 FGKTMSISDELMTRY
-266 IELLFTNDRQFFSDI
+266 IELLFANDSLFFGGI

-286 KKKALGSKV
+286 KKKALAMKI
-295 VEEYHSQ
+295 VEEYHSI
-302 ELSELARN
+302 ELSELARS
-310 NFESKFSR
+310 NFESKFSK
-318 KDFPDDLDEIEIEI
+318 KDFPDDLDVIIIEI
-332 KEKKF
+332 KQKKF
-337 LDILSE
+337 LDVLSE
-343 ATNESFSRSELKRL
+343 ITGQSFSRSELKRL
-357 IKDNAVEING
+357 IKDKAVEVNG
-367 EKFTSLDIV
+367 ERFTSLDTL
-376 PTFKS
+376 PS
-381 PWKIKLGKRNFY
+381 LESYWKIKLGKRNFY
-393 KIKIKQVG
+393 KVKIK